1 MRTFVARAWRSW
13 TGLSMH
19 IGDFQARAL
28 LTLIYFTWL
37 VPFGVLVRL
46 FSDPLDIRS
55 IEKPLTTSAW
65 GKRIAQKRDLRSLRG
80 QF

>member
-1 MRTFVARAWRSW
+1 MRTVVARAWRSW
-13 TGLSMH
+13 TELSTH
-19 IGDFQARAL
+19 IGNFQARVL

-37 VPFGVLVRL
+37 VPFGALMRV

-55 IEKPLTTSAW
+55 IHKPLTTTAW
-65 GKRIAQKRDLRSLRG
+65 RKRVARTQDLQALRG

>member
-1 MRTFVARAWRSW
+1 MRTAVARAWRSW
-13 TGLSMH
+13 TELSTH
-19 IGDFQARAL
+19 IGHFQARVL

-37 VPFGVLVRL
+37 VPFSVLMRL

-55 IEKPLTTSAW
+55 VRKPVASTAW
-65 GKRIAQKRDLRSLRG
+65 RKRAAQKRDLQALRG